1 MMALV
6 TLILSDGKEIQHSF
20 VQTPRRVGTE
30 TTIGMSLKNSAP
42 HFFYT
47 HLSFQRLEGCF
58 NRSRPKIIYLM
69 RNPFDQLVSCYHYYK
84 MCKPFCLYTGSWDDF
99 FTDLYEKDKLF
110 YGNNL
115 DHVVGWW
122 NVRDEHKDHILYVK
136 YEDMIKDPRA
146 ILTQVASFLNKDLSE
161 EVVLSIL
168 EQSTFANMQK
178 NPATNQIYD
187 TDNDNGASKFMRKG
201 VIGDWKNYFNETQKS
216 KVEQE
221 LEKKMAG
228 LGLHFDVGA

>member
-1 MMALV
+1 MMAMV
-6 TLILSDGKEIQHSF
+6 TLILSDGKEIQHPF
-20 VQTPRRVGTE
+20 ACMPKRIGTE
-30 TTIGMSLKNSAP
+30 TTIEMLLKNQSP
-42 HFFYT
+42 RFFYT
-47 HLSFQRLEGCF
+47 HLPFQFLKECF
-58 NRSRPKIIYLM
+58 NRSRPKAIYMM

-84 MCKPFCLYTGSWDDF
+84 MYKPFCLYTGSWDDF

-115 DHVVGWW
+115 DHVVEWW

-168 EQSTFANMQK
+168 EQSTFANMQT
-178 NPATNQIYD
+178 NPATNQTYD

-221 LEKKMAG
+221 LEKKMVG
-228 LGLHFDVGA
+228 LGLHFDIGA